1 MVKSAHTRKNS
12 TFAIRK
18 CATFSIRTIFIY
30 NHTHTCYA
38 LISKKIDEK
47 EEDILST
54 VNSVWCNGKNDIM
67 WYLGVVFISS
77 QYSLTHYFFLS
88 SFFLVGADSKDRACW
103 RFKSAYHCKS
113 FRLYTTIFDIVL
125 LLWWLFYDFHDFA
138 SDEFWFFSLSLPPFV
153 GYYL

>member
-47 EEDILST
+47 EEDILSI

-88 SFFLVGADSKDRACW
+88 SFFWWELIRKTEHADGLRARITANRLDYIRPFSILCCCCGG
-103 RFKSAYHCKS
+103 FFTTFMTLQAMS
-113 FRLYTTIFDIVL
+113 FG
-125 LLWWLFYDFHDFA
+125 
-138 SDEFWFFSLSLPPFV
+138 FFLSLSPPFV